1 MPCTFRNC
9 IALAA
14 LPIASPM
21 ISGTNQRGNLNME
34 AVGSVRT
41 GRYVEHCHS
50 TRTPAQ
56 ATQSSN
62 GKRTYRSNVHLR
74 TTLHIH
80 LDVRLRRG
88 AGTTITSTCC
98 SLVPRLPQG
107 RSSCRCIVCDS
118 HYVISHS
125 KHAQRILDLFAH
137 FTGTVSRRQRQWRS
151 SLQKRRTLSA
161 DSWTNARVS

>member
-1 MPCTFRNC
+1 MNYAMYFSELYSTGCSSNC
-9 IALAA
+9 EPHDIRYQ
-14 LPIASPM
+14 PKRQPKY
-21 ISGTNQRGNLNME
+21 G
-34 AVGSVRT
+34 GSRI
-41 GRYVEHCHS
+41 GSQVEHCHS